1 MIDLQR
7 FSWKTFA
14 VALVSAG
21 ITFAS
26 LLFVSRE
33 YTSTALFL
41 VSPRSDASAET
52 FAHDLGFLAGTSA
65 FYDRLLIEHPAF
77 SDPVAGASYAVR
89 EAAWKR
95 VFHAYIPDGTSVI
108 ELSVSADTPE
118 QSEALLRA
126 SLETLSGFSDRLVG
140 SAAHSIPVG
149 EIVTAVSARNV
160 VVASCVALVIGLFV
174 AILFMRTGRR
184 FSVAHSYVE
193 RPVRSENVLRK
204 KSNRTESILR
214 PVGFFGAADLETER
228 KTIQAQPVKKEQEEK
243 GKEVERVVEIPKSLD
258 QIPAQKISSEEEK
271 KEKGATSS
279 LPKESQIF
287 ETETKKE
294 QKEQIEA
301 PVPEISKV
309 TQVQEPEEVPST
321 QNKKQT
327 HLASQVQQKTE
338 ESRVLR
344 AIEMK
349 RLERSSPAPSPSEL
363 PSIPA
368 SEFTWEKY
376 LFANEDKNGKSEI
389 KEEKKEETEE
399 NVSVSRKSVAE
410 PVQESVSLETKT
422 ISSPVEKRE
431 PTQEELKAR
440 LNALLR
446 GEL

>member
-14 VALVSAG
+14 VALVAAG
-21 ITFAS
+21 IAFAG

-33 YTSTALFL
+33 YTSTALFV

-52 FAHDLGFLAGTSA
+52 FANDLGFLAGTSA

-77 SDPVAGASYAVR
+77 SDPVEGASYATR

-95 VFHAYIPDGTSVI
+95 VLHARIPDGTSVI

-184 FSVAHSYVE
+184 FSDVHSYIE
-193 RPVRSENVLRK
+193 RPVRSENALGK

-228 KTIQAQPVKKEQEEK
+228 KTIQAQPAKKEQEEK
-243 GKEVERVVEIPKSLD
+243 GKEVGRVIEIPKSLG

-271 KEKGATSS
+271 KEKGETSS
-279 LPKESQIF
+279 LPKESQIS

-294 QKEQIEA
+294 QVTV
-301 PVPEISKV
+301 PVPDVSKV
-309 TQVQEPEEVPST
+309 TQVQGLEEVPST
-321 QNKKQT
+321 QNKKQVSSF
-327 HLASQVQQKTE
+327 SQVQQKTE

-349 RLERSSPAPSPSEL
+349 RLERSVPAPSPSEL

-389 KEEKKEETEE
+389 KEEKKEEAEE
-399 NVSVSRKSVAE
+399 NVSVSRESVAE
-410 PVQESVSLETKT
+410 PIQESVSSETKT
-422 ISSPVEKRE
+422 ISSPIEKRE

>member
-1 MIDLQR
+1 MIDFQR
-7 FSWKTFA
+7 FSWKTFV
-14 VALVSAG
+14 VALVAAG
-21 ITFAS
+21 IAFAG

-52 FAHDLGFLAGTSA
+52 FANDLGFLAGTSA
-65 FYDRLLIEHPAF
+65 FYDRLLIEHSAF
-77 SDPVAGASYAVR
+77 SDPVEGASYAVR

-95 VFHAYIPDGTSVI
+95 VFHVRIPDGTSVI

-140 SAAHSIPVG
+140 NAAHSIPVG

-174 AILFMRTGRR
+174 AILLMRTGRR
-184 FSVAHSYVE
+184 FPDVHSYVE
-193 RPVRSENVLRK
+193 RPVRSENALRK
-204 KSNRTESILR
+204 KSNRMESILR
-214 PVGFFGAADLETER
+214 PVGSFGATNLETER

-243 GKEVERVVEIPKSLD
+243 GEEEMERVVEIPKSLG
-258 QIPAQKISSEEEK
+258 QISVQKISSEKEK
-271 KEKGATSS
+271 KEKGVTSS
-279 LPKESQIF
+279 LPKESQIP
-287 ETETKKE
+287 ETK
-294 QKEQIEA
+294 KEQIEA
-301 PVPEISKV
+301 PVPDVSKV
-309 TQVQEPEEVPST
+309 TQVQESEEVPST

-327 HLASQVQQKTE
+327 PLASQVRRKTE
-338 ESRVLR
+338 EPKILH

-349 RLERSSPAPSPSEL
+349 RLERSVPAPSPSEL

-376 LFANEDKNGKSEI
+376 LFANEDKNGKTEV
-389 KEEKKEETEE
+389 EEKKEEIEE
-399 NVSVSRKSVAE
+399 NVSVSQEPVAE
-410 PVQESVSLETKT
+410 PAQEVVSSETKT
-422 ISSPVEKRE
+422 ISSPIEKRE

>member
-7 FSWKTFA
+7 FSWKTFV
-14 VALVSAG
+14 VALVAAG
-21 ITFAS
+21 IAFAG

-33 YTSTALFL
+33 YRSNALFV

-77 SDPVAGASYAVR
+77 SDPVEGASYATR

-95 VFHAYIPDGTSVI
+95 VFHVHIPDGTSVI

-160 VVASCVALVIGLFV
+160 VVASCVALVIGFFV

-184 FSVAHSYVE
+184 FSDVHSYEE
-193 RPVRSENVLRK
+193 RPVRSENALGK

-228 KTIQAQPVKKEQEEK
+228 KTIQAQPAKEEPEEK
-243 GKEVERVVEIPKSLD
+243 GKEVGRVIEIPKSLG
-258 QIPAQKISSEEEK
+258 QIPAQKISSEKEK

-279 LPKESQIF
+279 LTKESQIS

-294 QKEQIEA
+294 QVTV
-301 PVPEISKV
+301 PVPDVSKV

-327 HLASQVQQKTE
+327 PLASQVQRKTE
-338 ESRVLR
+338 EPKILH

-349 RLERSSPAPSPSEL
+349 RLERSVPAPSPSEL

-399 NVSVSRKSVAE
+399 NVSVSRESVAE
-410 PVQESVSLETKT
+410 PIQESVSSETKT
-422 ISSPVEKRE
+422 ISSPIEKRE